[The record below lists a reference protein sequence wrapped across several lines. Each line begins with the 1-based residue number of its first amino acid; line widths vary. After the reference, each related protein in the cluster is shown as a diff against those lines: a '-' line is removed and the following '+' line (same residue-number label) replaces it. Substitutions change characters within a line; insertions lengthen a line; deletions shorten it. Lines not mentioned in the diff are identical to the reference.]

1 MPRRTLITLALLVAP
16 AAQASTEEA
25 WVEFRA
31 NVENAC
37 LALVPLTE
45 TQESTIEVNPFGSER
60 FGVALIARTTEGAP
74 PERLA
79 CIYDKT
85 TGAAEVTAPFG
96 DMAEPT
102 APADDKPA
110 ADGQ

>member
-1 MPRRTLITLALLVAP
+1 MPRWTLITLALLAAP

-31 NVENAC
+31 DVEAAC

-45 TQESTIEVNPFGSER
+45 TQEATVEVNPFGSES
-60 FGVALIARTTEGAP
+60 FGVALISRTTEGAP
-74 PERLA
+74 PERFA
-79 CIYDKT
+79 CVYDKA

-96 DMAEPT
+96 DMAEPA
-102 APADDKPA
+102 APGADTPSP
-110 ADGQ
+110 